1 MERFI
6 FRFLKIGNETAFT
19 PGRDEPKLEKL
30 LVRHV
35 CFFVWSLER
44 IPRGGGGGGGGSRS
58 ARVEEEE
65 EEEDRDKDWVR
76 RGGGK
81 NQTETQLETR
91 EEAHTEGG
99 KKAIICL
106 VGEGVV

>member
-35 CFFVWSLER
+35 CFFCVEFGEDPAAEAEEAAGVREWRRRRRRR
-44 IPRGGGGGGGGSRS
+44 IGTKIGCGGGAERT
-58 ARVEEEE
+58 
-65 EEEDRDKDWVR
+65 R
-76 RGGGK
+76 RK
-81 NQTETQLETR
+81 HN
-91 EEAHTEGG
+91 
-99 KKAIICL
+99 
-106 VGEGVV
+106 

>member
-1 MERFI
+1 MSQNSRNSSFVMSV
-6 FRFLKIGNETAFT
+6 F
-19 PGRDEPKLEKL
+19 
-30 LVRHV
+30 
-35 CFFVWSLER
+35 CVWSLER
-44 IPRGGGGGGGGSRS
+44 IPRGGGGGGSRS

-65 EEEDRDKDWVR
+65 EEEDRVKDWVRR

-99 KKAIICL
+99 KSHHL
-106 VGEGVV
+106 SRR